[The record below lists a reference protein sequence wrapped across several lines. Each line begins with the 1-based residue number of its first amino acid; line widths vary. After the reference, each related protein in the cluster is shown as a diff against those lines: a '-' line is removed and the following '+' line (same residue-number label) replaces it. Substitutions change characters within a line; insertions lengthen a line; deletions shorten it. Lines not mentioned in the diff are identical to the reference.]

1 MLRPALTPVDFGLL
15 ESLERNG
22 RQSFATLAADNGLS
36 KTPCWNRVQA
46 MEEAGIIRGYRAD
59 IDPAAL
65 GLSVIAHVQVSIDA
79 AQRDAFEAAV
89 MDDPAILECHS
100 IAGDADYLFKIA
112 CRDVEALD
120 DLLRDQLTL
129 LPGVTR
135 THTTISLKVIK
146 PPAPL
151 SRAVRHPGSSAK
163 NRTAPRR

>member
-1 MLRPALTPVDFGLL
+1 MTRPTLTSVDFGLL

-22 RQSFATLAADNGLS
+22 RQSFATLATEHGLS

-46 MEEAGIIRGYRAD
+46 MEEAGVIRGYRAD

-65 GLSVIAHVQVSIDA
+65 GLSVIAHVQVAIDA
-79 AQRDAFEAAV
+79 SQRDAFEAAV
-89 MDDPAILECHS
+89 MDDAAILECHS

-120 DLLRDQLTL
+120 DLLRDRLTL

-135 THTTISLKVIK
+135 TRTTISLKAIK

-151 SRAVRHPGSSAK
+151 SRAVRHAGATAK
-163 NRTAPRR
+163 HRTGLRR

>member
-1 MLRPALTPVDFGLL
+1 MSRTKLNPVDFGLL

-22 RQSFATLAADNGLS
+22 RQSFATLAAEHGLS
-36 KTPCWNRVQA
+36 KTSCWSRVQA
-46 MEEAGIIRGYRAD
+46 MEEAGVIRGYRAE

-65 GLSVIAHVQVSIDA
+65 GLSVVAHIQVAIDA
-79 AQRDAFEAAV
+79 SQRDAFEAAV

-100 IAGDADYLFKIA
+100 IAGEADYLFKIA

-120 DLLRDQLTL
+120 GLLRDQLTL

-151 SRAVRHPGSSAK
+151 ARAVQAAQARFM
-163 NRTAPRR
+163 TRR